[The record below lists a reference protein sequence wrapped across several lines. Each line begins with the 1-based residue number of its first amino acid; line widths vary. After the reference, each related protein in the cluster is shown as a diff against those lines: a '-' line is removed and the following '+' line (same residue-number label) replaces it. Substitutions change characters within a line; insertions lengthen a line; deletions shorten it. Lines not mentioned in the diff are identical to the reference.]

1 MKKSLSPLLKLTNFE
16 LSRLS
21 KFLFTL
27 MGLTVL
33 ANLVGYI
40 YIPMKFMDK
49 INKFTIESSA
59 TTEEVLNSLGT
70 LSFYDV
76 TMSLWIVAPIAIG
89 VSGLLFYS
97 VFIWYREWFGKN
109 TFAYRLLML
118 PVSRMTL
125 FFSKFIVIFIG
136 IFTLI
141 STQIV
146 SLFIGYPIVSA
157 IVDSTYF
164 SSLGLIESMYMHPLF
179 LILFPLEPNY
189 FLILIVGAT
198 VLLVIFTLILMERS
212 FASKGILF
220 GIGYAMVALA
230 IVLFPLFLSDIFN
243 NNYLIYGS
251 ELVIIEVVLM
261 IIVSISSLFTSRY
274 LINNK
279 ITV

>member
-97 VFIWYREWFGKN
+97 IFIWYREWFGKN

-198 VLLVIFTLILMERS
+198 VLLVMFTLILMERS

>member
-198 VLLVIFTLILMERS
+198 VLLVMFTLILMERS

-220 GIGYAMVALA
+220 GIGYAMIALA

>member
-198 VLLVIFTLILMERS
+198 VLLVMFTLILMERS